1 MCLFRDWPSGSEQQ
15 LDMTAMM
22 LPRRATTNV
31 WLKSVT
37 DEAYGIG
44 GHPLCNRASNCV
56 HQNPTIHL
64 NNVNGAAMIMLVNM
78 ARDMHTLVYVTRTYL
93 KSKDP
98 TKYKDT

>member
-1 MCLFRDWPSGSEQQ
+1 MCLIRDWPSGSEQQ
-15 LDMTAMM
+15 LDITAMM

-44 GHPLCNRASNCV
+44 VHPLCNRASNCV

-64 NNVNGAAMIMLVNM
+64 NNVNGAAMFTLVNM
-78 ARDMHTLVYVTRTYL
+78 ARDMHTLVYVTRTTP
-93 KSKDP
+93 KSRDT
-98 TKYKDT
+98 TKLQDI